1 MIRLSDFVVNPRRT
15 PLKGEPDF
23 TNLNDEKMRE
33 YRDLIQSLIFSYK
46 YCDKE
51 VTKTLQKVHK
61 QISENLTE
69 RLAYDTMNVLSE
81 QTESPKEEKELV
93 KKTFQKPR
101 RIKLVKSI

>member
-1 MIRLSDFVVNPRRT
+1 MVGLSDFVVNPRIT

-23 TNLNDEKMRE
+23 TGLTDSELKE
-33 YRDLIQSLIFSYK
+33 GKDLIQSLIFAYK

-61 QISENLTE
+61 QISDNLTE
-69 RLAYDTMNVLSE
+69 RLTYDTINVLNE
-81 QTESPKEEKELV
+81 QTKSPKEEELV

-101 RIKLVKSI
+101 KIKLVKSI

>member
-1 MIRLSDFVVNPRRT
+1 MVRLSDCTINPRKT

-23 TNLNDEKMRE
+23 TSLNDSELKE
-33 YRDLIQSLIFSYK
+33 GKDLIQSLIFAYK

-61 QISENLTE
+61 QISDNLTE
-69 RLAYDTMNVLSE
+69 RLTYDTMSALSE
-81 QTESPKEEKELV
+81 QTKSPKEEELV